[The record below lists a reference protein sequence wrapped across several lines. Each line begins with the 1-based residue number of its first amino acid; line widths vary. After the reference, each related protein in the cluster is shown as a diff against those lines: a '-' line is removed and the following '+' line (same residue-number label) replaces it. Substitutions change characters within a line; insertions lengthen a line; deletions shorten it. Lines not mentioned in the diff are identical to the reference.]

1 MDLESPVLVGR
12 ACAQRAMADLFAL
25 AVGDDSS
32 CDESPPSAVVPSAEV
47 CAPVTPPAAA
57 AASKPSIAPRRRKST
72 MSSGGVQQRKSRAP
86 AAKARLVRVEVGVT
100 PSAWTTVFLQR
111 RAGTGA
117 CQKRPRGAGDVVPVT
132 LWPQY
137 TVPTLTG
144 TFIVVSPAEAWL
156 SRMLSSLRSF
166 NGDPP
171 TRILARSLSQAVRVM
186 IRKGFAGV
194 KGVAAD
200 AGQDSDEDLFDE
212 GDGKQA
218 SVRSSA
224 VARRRASGY
233 TLENAF
239 ALDVTIA
246 DYPLT
251 VANCGRNLIVL
262 MDDKCLRFVSEALVS
277 VIRQLKATP
286 ADVEEPQCAPFRFD
300 DAVPNVRDKV
310 IWAPT
315 LNSWKV
321 LAHTKT
327 GGAGSART
335 LLADEAGRSFQ
346 VDPSLNAAAHER
358 AKQDM
363 WLRAVDCWNKA
374 DQSKRQRIAAPPTAV
389 TLPSKSSS
397 PSTSDASDVGG
408 RAEFRYYTSAEC
420 VV

>member
-1 MDLESPVLVGR
+1 
-12 ACAQRAMADLFAL
+12 MADLFAL

-32 CDESPPSAVVPSAEV
+32 CDESHPSAVVPSAEV
-47 CAPVTPPAAA
+47 CDPVTPPAAA
-57 AASKPSIAPRRRKST
+57 AASNPSIAAKRRKST
-72 MSSGGVQQRKSRAP
+72 MCSGGVQKRRSRAP

-100 PSAWTTVFLQR
+100 ASAWTTVFLQR

-137 TVPTLTG
+137 TVPTLPG

-171 TRILARSLSQAVRVM
+171 MRTLARSLSTAVRVM
-186 IRKGFAGV
+186 IRKGFAGL
-194 KGVAAD
+194 KNAAAD
-200 AGQDSDEDLFDE
+200 ACQDSDDDVFDE
-212 GDGKQA
+212 GDGKTA
-218 SVRSSA
+218 SA
-224 VARRRASGY
+224 VARRRFSGY
-233 TLENAF
+233 TLEHAF

-251 VANCGRNLIVL
+251 VVNCGRHLIVL
-262 MDDKCLRFVSEALVS
+262 MDDRCLQFVSEALVS

-286 ADVEEPQCAPFRFD
+286 ADVEKPQCAPFRFD

-310 IWAPT
+310 IWSPT

-335 LLADEAGRSFQ
+335 LVADEAGRPFQ
-346 VDPSLNAAAHER
+346 VDQSLNAEAHER

-363 WLRAVDCWNKA
+363 WHRAVDCWNKA
-374 DQSKRQRIAAPPTAV
+374 DRSKRQRIEVPPRAL

-397 PSTSDASDVGG
+397 SSTLDASDVDG
-408 RAEFRYYTSAEC
+408 RAEFRNYASAEC